1 MPHRIQNPDC
11 RGPQTSRRSV
21 LQLGMWGSL
30 APISLGGLDGL
41 VKSVRAED
49 LAGFPST
56 TGKAKSVILIFQWG
70 GPSQLD
76 TWDPKPEAPAEV
88 RGEFKSIDTAV
99 PGIRISEH
107 FPKLSK
113 HTDKLAIVRS
123 MTHDDPAHL
132 STVHHLLTGY
142 QAPRPKSDNDPPS
155 AKDWP
160 FIGSMLAKI
169 RPNSG
174 PLPTSVM
181 LPWVVAHPAAPG
193 GKAPGQHGGWLG
205 HGHDPF
211 YIMADPND
219 PGFRLPGLSLD
230 EDCPLERMDR
240 RMRLMDDLSRQ
251 LDLGPGPSSANTWE
265 PTHRKAINAVMSSTA
280 REAFDLTKETKEIRD
295 RYGRHIHGQCLLM
308 ARRMVEAGV
317 PLVTVNWH
325 NDGQNFWDTHGQNF
339 HHLKNRLM
347 PPADQG
353 FAALLEDLSAR
364 GLLDET
370 LIVWI
375 GEFGRNPRINS
386 ASAGREHWPR
396 CYSAVLAGGGI
407 RGGQVYGSSD
417 RFAAYPA
424 SLATG
429 PGDITATIFHALGI
443 PHDFQVRDPLNRP
456 MKLSPGQPLT
466 MLF

>member
-219 PGFRLPGLSLD
+219 PGFRLTKIAL
-230 EDCPLERMDR
+230 
-240 RMRLMDDLSRQ
+240 
-251 LDLGPGPSSANTWE
+251 W
-265 PTHRKAINAVMSSTA
+265 NAWTDVC
-280 REAFDLTKETKEIRD
+280 D
-295 RYGRHIHGQCLLM
+295 
-308 ARRMVEAGV
+308 
-317 PLVTVNWH
+317 
-325 NDGQNFWDTHGQNF
+325 
-339 HHLKNRLM
+339 
-347 PPADQG
+347 
-353 FAALLEDLSAR
+353 
-364 GLLDET
+364 
-370 LIVWI
+370 
-375 GEFGRNPRINS
+375 
-386 ASAGREHWPR
+386 
-396 CYSAVLAGGGI
+396 
-407 RGGQVYGSSD
+407 
-417 RFAAYPA
+417 
-424 SLATG
+424 
-429 PGDITATIFHALGI
+429 
-443 PHDFQVRDPLNRP
+443 
-456 MKLSPGQPLT
+456 
-466 MLF
+466 